1 MTRKDRGSPRT
12 DSPNLNGSPGISYT
26 GRGVHRIA
34 VEALARRIFDG
45 TYAEGDL
52 LDLPGLM
59 AELDVSQTV
68 LREAIKVL
76 TTKGLLDARQ
86 KRGTFVRPR
95 DDWNLLDSDVLR
107 WTIDSGAPGAFFTD
121 LLELRRAVEPAAA
134 ALAALHRT
142 DADLAALDALDAAL
156 SAMAA
161 AEQTPVMTHAVT
173 TEGDPVLAVRAD
185 ASFHTAL
192 LTASGNPFFAQM
204 RRVIIPTLVVRDRL
218 VHAGRHE
225 HPLPAHT
232 RVADRVRARDQDGAF
247 AAMLDVI
254 ELSRL
259 ADTPDTGPHPRN
271 SPRGTRT

>member
-12 DSPNLNGSPGISYT
+12 DGPSRDGAPGVSYT

-59 AELDVSQTV
+59 AELDISQTV

-142 DADLAALDALDAAL
+142 DADLAALDAAL

-161 AEQTPVMTHAVT
+161 AEQTPGMTDSGMTDPGMTDAVM

-204 RRVIIPTLVVRDRL
+204 RRVIIPALVVRDRL

-225 HPLPAHT
+225 HPLPAHA

-254 ELSRL
+254 ELSRR
-259 ADTPDTGPHPRN
+259 GHP
-271 SPRGTRT
+271 

>member
-1 MTRKDRGSPRT
+1 MTRKDRGSSRTESPRT
-12 DSPNLNGSPGISYT
+12 DSASRDGTPGVSYS
-26 GRGVHRIA
+26 GRGVHRIV

-86 KRGTFVRPR
+86 KRGTFIRPR

-107 WTIDSGAPGAFFTD
+107 WTIDSGEPGAFFTD
-121 LLELRRAVEPAAA
+121 LLELRRAVEPAGA

-142 DADLAALDALDAAL
+142 DADLAALDAAL

-161 AEQTPVMTHAVT
+161 AEQTLVTADPVMTDS
-173 TEGDPVLAVRAD
+173 DPVLAVRAD

-204 RRVIIPTLVVRDRL
+204 RRVIIPALVVRDRL

-225 HPLPAHT
+225 HPLPAHAL
-232 RVADRVRARDQDGAF
+232 VADRVRARDQDGAF

-254 ELSRL
+254 ELSRR
-259 ADTPDTGPHPRN
+259 GHP
-271 SPRGTRT
+271 

>member
-1 MTRKDRGSPRT
+1 MTRKDTGSPRT
-12 DSPNLNGSPGISYT
+12 DGPALGGTPGVSYT

-86 KRGTFVRPR
+86 KRGTFVCPR

-107 WTIDSGAPGAFFTD
+107 WTIDSGAPSAFFAD

-142 DADLAALDALDAAL
+142 DADLAALDAAL

-161 AEQTPVMTHAVT
+161 AEQTSVMTDAVM

-204 RRVIIPTLVVRDRL
+204 RRVIIPALVARDRL

-225 HPLPAHT
+225 HPLPTHA
-232 RVADRVRARDQDGAF
+232 RVAERVRARDQDGAF

-254 ELSRL
+254 ELSRR
-259 ADTPDTGPHPRN
+259 GHP
-271 SPRGTRT
+271 

>member
-1 MTRKDRGSPRT
+1 MTRKDRGSSRT
-12 DSPNLNGSPGISYT
+12 GSPRRDSASRDGTPGVSYT
-26 GRGVHRIA
+26 GRGVHRIV

-86 KRGTFVRPR
+86 KRGTFIRPR

-107 WTIDSGAPGAFFTD
+107 WTIDSGAPGAFFSD

-142 DADLAALDALDAAL
+142 DADLAALDAAL

-161 AEQTPVMTHAVT
+161 AEQTPVTADPVMTDS
-173 TEGDPVLAVRAD
+173 DPVLAVRAD

-204 RRVIIPTLVVRDRL
+204 RRVIIPALVVRDRH

-225 HPLPAHT
+225 HPLPAHAL
-232 RVADRVRARDQDGAF
+232 VADRVRARDQDGAF

-254 ELSRL
+254 ELSRR
-259 ADTPDTGPHPRN
+259 GHP
-271 SPRGTRT
+271 